1 MRGVGLE
8 ISFATPGEIVVM
20 FGFIE
25 AFIFQAPHILKAV
38 CEGSMTPLPAVLA
51 LWDTRI
57 HVHPFNS
64 SNKATNVEAS
74 IYKFFGCRSI
84 LWIPDVDPDDGYI
97 KFRGDFDNIGLGI
110 DVNVVEYVGSFNECL
125 HYFRVDRNVGTF

>member
-1 MRGVGLE
+1 MVTLAVNAFKGVKAIFALFGFKMRGVGLE

-84 LWIPDVDPDDGYI
+84 L
-97 KFRGDFDNIGLGI
+97 
-110 DVNVVEYVGSFNECL
+110 
-125 HYFRVDRNVGTF
+125 